1 MNKIDGIKK
10 RWFLNYM
17 VVILVIAIFLEGIF
31 IFGIKNVFYK
41 NINNHLQ
48 NEAKIT
54 LDFYKKY
61 YDTNLYNIN
70 EMAKVFINKSSD
82 KNFELQVINLEGKIL
97 ATNNKFNNKKYDEV
111 PQKLY
116 YQNSFKRVVNNK
128 VTDEKIME
136 FYIPIKDNNQKSI
149 GYLKYLTSLSLV
161 DEQINKYIIYSVL
174 ILIILM
180 LILSILSLFFT
191 QTIINPIEKIIS
203 ATKKLADGNYN
214 TRIDQSFDDEFKVLA
229 NSINQMAKKIQE
241 SEKSKN
247 EFISS
252 ITHEIRTPLTS
263 IKGWSETLKTSEKI
277 EDEEVNIGL
286 DIITKETER
295 LSLMVEEL
303 LEFSKIEA
311 GNLILEKE
319 KFDFIR
325 LIEEIL
331 QIYQGKFS
339 KKNIESKFD
348 YKKKPII
355 FKGDSNRL
363 KQVIINIVEN
373 AYKFSDYNSKI
384 EITLKEETEKIVIE
398 IKDFGKGISKKDLDK
413 VKEKFFKGKSKKSGS
428 GLGLAIAS
436 QIIELHNGKL
446 SIDSK
451 LNKGTTVKIIIPKER
466 KE

>member
-17 VVILVIAIFLEGIF
+17 LVILIIVIILEGIF

-41 NINNHLQ
+41 NIYNYLQ

-61 YDTNLYNIN
+61 YDTNLYNID

-82 KNFELQVINLEGKIL
+82 KKFELQVINLDGKVL
-97 ATNNKFNNKKYDEV
+97 ATNNKFNNQKYDKIPEKLSY
-111 PQKLY
+111 QKT
-116 YQNSFKRVVNNK
+116 FRRITKNK
-128 VTDEKIME
+128 STDEKIME
-136 FYIPIKDNNQKSI
+136 FYIPIKNDNQKNI

-161 DEQINKYIIYSVL
+161 DEQINKYILYSVL
-174 ILIILM
+174 ILIILL

-331 QIYQGKFS
+331 QIYKGKFS
-339 KKNIESKFD
+339 QKNIKSKFD
-348 YKKKPII
+348 YEKKPII

-373 AYKFSDYNSKI
+373 AYKFSDYNSNIK
-384 EITLKEETEKIVIE
+384 ITLIEKKQKVVIK
-398 IKDFGKGISKKDLDK
+398 IRDFGKGISKKDLDK
-413 VKEKFFKGKSKKSGS
+413 VKKKFFKGESKKSGS
-428 GLGLAIAS
+428 GLGLAIAN

-451 LNKGTTVKIIIPKER
+451 LNKGTTIKITLPKER